1 MGGSIDGGLE
11 RHAYESFTVEKNLIP
26 DGFYGILETRDISKW
41 PQIKH
46 AVAASL
52 KFLFHAM
59 CTLFV
64 PRSHSTAGADQGTVT
79 IQHSFEDPTA
89 AHRDQGRQATSEGD
103 EEGKGVPR
111 HL

>member
-1 MGGSIDGGLE
+1 MAADQA
-11 RHAYESFTVEKNLIP
+11 HY
-26 DGFYGILETRDISKW
+26 
-41 PQIKH
+41 
-46 AVAASL
+46 VASSL
-52 KFLFHAM
+52 KFLFLAI

-64 PRSHSTAGADQGTVT
+64 CRSHSTAGADQGTIT

-103 EEGKGVPR
+103 EESKGVPC